1 MLYVLKLPPLL
12 ERPYTALTKPEN
24 LALSSSASSLILSP
38 ILSPFFG
45 PAHIFYAFMSRQ
57 LLNNTAAIG
66 VTSIKIRAS
75 RHS

>member
-1 MLYVLKLPPLL
+1 MLYVLKLIPLL
-12 ERPYTALTKPEN
+12 QSPYTALTKPEK
-24 LALSSSASSLILSP
+24 LALSSPASSPIVSP